1 MSDLDPRL
9 GQAFAALRAESAA
22 APHEDA
28 IEAARAAMHQAR
40 VVDAD
45 AGAAPLSARLR
56 AALTTHRLMAVGT
69 GAAAGLAVV
78 AALGWNAPSG
88 SPLHAVRVAH
98 EQIALALPGSDRV
111 ALDLGF
117 AESRLGEARQ
127 DGSTAALDEAQGLL
141 DDARAH
147 LVAGAPLWSRWQ
159 ADEKELGELRH
170 GDHDGGQGS
179 GGSDQGSGGGSGGGS
194 TSRSQGGSTTSSEHE
209 GGASASTTSSSHDG
223 GGSTTTT
230 TTTMS
235 ESSSA
240 STGGD
245 GGGSS
250 STSSSSSSS
259 SSDGGGSG
267 ADSGGGGGGSSSSS
281 TTTGSE
287 TH

>member
-179 GGSDQGSGGGSGGGS
+179 GGSDEGSGSGGGS

>member
-117 AESRLGEARQ
+117 AESRLGEASQ
-127 DGSTAALDEAQGLL
+127 DGSAAALDEAQGLL

-179 GGSDQGSGGGSGGGS
+179 GGSDEGSGSGGGS